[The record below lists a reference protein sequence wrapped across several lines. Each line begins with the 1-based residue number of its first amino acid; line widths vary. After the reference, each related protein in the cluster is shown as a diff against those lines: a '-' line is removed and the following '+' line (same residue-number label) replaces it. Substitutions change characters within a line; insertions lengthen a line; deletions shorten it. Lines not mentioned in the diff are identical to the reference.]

1 MTDVTNGDAA
11 QPASKPRAAQTA
23 AAAAAVVQEEARSLA
38 DEASVKAAQLKKAV
52 EERAAAAREW
62 ASDQTGVLRDTVST
76 RPLVSVGV
84 SAGAAFAAGLV
95 LGVLLTRR

>member
-1 MTDVTNGDAA
+1 MTDATNGDAA
-11 QPASKPRAAQTA
+11 KPAPKPRAAKTVAATA
-23 AAAAAVVQEEARSLA
+23 AAVQEEARTLA
-38 DEASVKAAQLKKAV
+38 DEASLKAAQLKKVV

-62 ASDQTGVLRDTVST
+62 ASDQTDVLRDTVST

-95 LGVLLTRR
+95 LGILLTRR